1 MLCLFF
7 FLFLSTFLYFYIFL
21 LRFSS
26 FFSLTFFYFLFL
38 GDLSYADC
46 VGRMWDVY
54 GEMIESVSSKI
65 PWMVGPGN
73 HEIEQIFVSDV
84 DVDGE

>member
-1 MLCLFF
+1 
-7 FLFLSTFLYFYIFL
+7 
-21 LRFSS
+21 
-26 FFSLTFFYFLFL
+26 
-38 GDLSYADC
+38 
-46 VGRMWDVY
+46 MWDDY

-84 DVDGE
+84 DVDGKWNRNENRDKIMSSYNIIFE